1 MPLSVSFASSDTAPM
16 NDVQRVA
23 AEPIATLCGVR
34 KHYGAVTAL
43 DGVDI
48 ELRAGEVLAVLGA
61 NGAGKT
67 TAVSILLGL
76 VSPDEG
82 SAALFGAEPRSI
94 EARRLIGAMLQTSG
108 VPDTLRVVELLALFA
123 SYYADPY
130 PVAEVAAMAG
140 IEPLLRRFYGKLSG
154 GQQRRVQFALALVGR
169 PSALFLD
176 EPTVGLDI
184 EARQAFWS
192 VIRAQVRGGCAV
204 LLTTHY
210 LEEAEALADRVVV
223 IARGRVVAQGTVE
236 TLRANTGERLIVC
249 RSTLPAT
256 DIAAWPGVVQ
266 ASRDDEGRLQIRS
279 GQTEAVLRRLLS
291 DDSELC
297 DLEVRR
303 AGLAETFIEL
313 TREVA

>member
-1 MPLSVSFASSDTAPM
+1 MDDPLPPTRTEAI
-16 NDVQRVA
+16 A
-23 AEPIATLCGVR
+23 ALSGVR
-34 KHYGAVTAL
+34 KRYGAITAL

-48 ELRAGEVLAVLGA
+48 ELHAGEVLAVLGA

-67 TAVSILLGL
+67 TAVSIMLGL
-76 VSPDEG
+76 VTPDEG
-82 SAALFGAEPRSI
+82 KAALFGSVPGDLD
-94 EARRLIGAMLQTSG
+94 ARRLIGAMLQTSG
-108 VPDTLRVVELLALFA
+108 VPDTLRVGELLTLFA
-123 SYYADPY
+123 SYYPDPY
-130 PVAEVAAMAG
+130 PVAEVASLAG

-184 EARQAFWS
+184 EARQAFWA
-192 VIRAQVRGGCAV
+192 VIRAQVRAGCAV

-223 IARGRVVAQGTVE
+223 IAKGRVVAEGSVD
-236 TLRANTGERLIVC
+236 TLRANNGERQIVC
-249 RSTLPAT
+249 RSSLMPAHVGE
-256 DIAAWPGVVQ
+256 WPNVVD
-266 ASRDDEGRLQIRS
+266 AIHGSDGRLQIRS
-279 GQTEAVLRRLLS
+279 TQAEAVLRRLLA
-291 DDSELC
+291 DDPAVS

-313 TREVA
+313 TREAP